1 MDMADADLTL
11 RRRTQCKLL
20 LLFLAAI
27 SIVLTL
33 SQSASA
39 QSTLKDRGSHRR
51 PQMLSALA
59 GFHFDARYGAG
70 FPMALSGRYYY
81 PIVPDGFAS
90 GLNDEFGL
98 EGGLDLLL
106 RFGSGDAA
114 IGLPFTGLYAL
125 HFTDRFDAYAKLGF
139 SLHIHRRARVHPYAA
154 FGIRL
159 KINDSLYFRAE
170 AGYPLLLAGIA
181 FAF

>member
-1 MDMADADLTL
+1 MNFLCS
-11 RRRTQCKLL
+11 RRARRA
-20 LLFLAAI
+20 LFVFFAAI
-27 SIVLTL
+27 SVAF
-33 SQSASA
+33 SASA

-90 GLNDEFGL
+90 ALNDEFGL
-98 EGGLDLLL
+98 EAGLDLLL
-106 RFGSGDAA
+106 KFGSGDAG
-114 IGLPFTGLYAL
+114 IGLPFAGLYDL
-125 HFTDRFDAYAKLGF
+125 HFTDRFDAYVKLGF
-139 SLHIHRRARVHPYAA
+139 SVHIHRHAHVVPYAA

-159 KINDSLYFRAE
+159 KINESLYFRAE
-170 AGYPLLLAGIA
+170 AGYPLLLAGIG

>member
-1 MDMADADLTL
+1 VADTDLTL
-11 RRRTQCKLL
+11 PRRSHRKLL
-20 LLFLAAI
+20 LCFAAI
-27 SIVLTL
+27 SFAL
-33 SQSASA
+33 SLAQSASA

-59 GFHFDARYGAG
+59 GFHFDSRYGAG
-70 FPMALSGRYYY
+70 FPMVLSGRYYY
-81 PIVPDGFAS
+81 PLVPDGFAS

-106 RFGSGDAA
+106 RFGSGDAG

-139 SLHIHRRARVHPYAA
+139 SIHIHRNAHVRPYAA

-159 KINDSLYFRAE
+159 KLNESLYFRAE

>member
-1 MDMADADLTL
+1 MHMTDTDLTL
-11 RRRTQCKLL
+11 RKLL
-20 LLFLAAI
+20 LFIAAI
-27 SIVLTL
+27 SVSLALT
-33 SQSASA
+33 QGASA

-59 GFHFDARYGAG
+59 GFHFDSRYGDG
-70 FPMALSGRYYY
+70 FPMALSARYYY
-81 PIVPDGFAS
+81 PLVPDGFAS

-98 EGGLDLLL
+98 EAGLDLLL
-106 RFGSGDAA
+106 RFRSGDAG

-139 SLHIHRRARVHPYAA
+139 SIHIHRRAHVHPYAA
-154 FGIRL
+154 FGMRL
-159 KINDSLYFRAE
+159 KLNESLYFRAE

>member
-1 MDMADADLTL
+1 MADTDLTL
-11 RRRTQCKLL
+11 RLQLRVTLL
-20 LLFLAAI
+20 SCLAAI
-27 SIVLTL
+27 LL
-33 SQSASA
+33 WAPSASA
-39 QSTLKDRGSHRR
+39 QSTLKHAGPHRR

-81 PIVPDGFAS
+81 PLVPDGFGS

-98 EGGLDLLL
+98 EAGLDLLL
-106 RFGSGDAA
+106 RFGSGDAG

-125 HFTDRFDAYAKLGF
+125 HFTDKFDAYAKLGF
-139 SLHIHRRARVHPYAA
+139 SIHIHRRAHVHPYAA

-159 KINDSLYFRAE
+159 KLNESLYFRAE
-170 AGYPLLLAGIA
+170 AGYPVLIAGIA